1 MPGHCH
7 CQLRKLFSDSSPSV
21 SCTINSGVPGLSS
34 ASMFTLPQGGR
45 EILQT
50 GCSGK
55 VNHSQGQ
62 SAIQKPLHHECLCT
76 EPLQSPGWGL
86 WAPAGGLPARPGSA
100 AQGGTAPPARTV
112 AAQSPSSV
120 PVSCFPLALWTQAG
134 DRAELDQG
142 LGSREERGSRAWS
155 WSVSPWDKGLLCD
168 QHMAP

>member
-7 CQLRKLFSDSSPSV
+7 CQLRKLFSHSSPSV

-100 AQGGTAPPARTV
+100 FAQGGTALPAQTV

-120 PVSCFPLALWTQAG
+120 PISSFPLVLRTQ
-134 DRAELDQG
+134 
-142 LGSREERGSRAWS
+142 ERGRMEQDGG
-155 WSVSPWDKGLLCD
+155 VGGHGGLE
-168 QHMAP
+168 QGMVMVR